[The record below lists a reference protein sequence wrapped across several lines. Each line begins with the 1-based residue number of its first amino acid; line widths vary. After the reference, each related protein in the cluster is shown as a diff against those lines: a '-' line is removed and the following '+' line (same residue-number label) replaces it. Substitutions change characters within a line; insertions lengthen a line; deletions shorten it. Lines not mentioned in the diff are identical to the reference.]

1 MWQLLLVTIF
11 DSAKF
16 FVTCEHTLRP
26 SLCDKIGNYSGNV
39 VPIRDEKP
47 LEITSHIDLIDINA
61 IDEDKFFF
69 SISIQLHISWI
80 DYRLAI
86 IGADTTNNDTDNSGK
101 DIYKELD
108 WLVNGW

>member
-1 MWQLLLVTIF
+1 MFYFNSGFRRSCLFIF
-11 DSAKF
+11 
-16 FVTCEHTLRP
+16 RP

-47 LEITSHIDLIDINA
+47 LEITSRIDLIDINA

-69 SISIQLHISWI
+69 SISIHLHISWI

-86 IGADTTNNDTDNSGK
+86 IGADTTNNDTDSNGK
-101 DIYKELD
+101 DIPK
-108 WLVNGW
+108 